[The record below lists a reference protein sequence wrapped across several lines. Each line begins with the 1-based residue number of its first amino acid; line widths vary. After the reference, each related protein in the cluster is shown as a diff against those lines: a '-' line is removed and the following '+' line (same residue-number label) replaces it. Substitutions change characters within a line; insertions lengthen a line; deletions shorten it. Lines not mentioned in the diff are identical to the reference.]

1 MADIETLP
9 KLALVPLRDSYS
21 PTLGNDVITTQY
33 ENGMPR
39 QRLAGVGRPHQT
51 PVSFRHKAQHQDY
64 ILAFWRVYRAR
75 AFAMRLILDGTDLAW
90 YECRFIGEPSIV
102 SLGANVF
109 EFSINL
115 VCRPKPLDIEQDKV
129 FIELYE
135 QTGGDIST
143 FFNLLEKL
151 VNEDLP
157 DALSSLNA

>member
-1 MADIETLP
+1 MANVDLLP
-9 KLALVPLRDSYS
+9 KLVLCPLRDSYN
-21 PTLGNDVITTQY
+21 PTLGNDVITTQF

-51 PVSFRHKAQHQDY
+51 LVTFRHKAKHQDY
-64 ILAFWRVYRAR
+64 ILAFWRLYRAKP
-75 AFAMRLILDGTDLAW
+75 FAMRLILDSTELAW
-90 YECRFIGEPSIV
+90 YECRFVGEPSIL
-102 SLGANVF
+102 SLGGGVF

-157 DALSSLNA
+157 DALGSLNA

>member
-1 MADIETLP
+1 MAAIDSLP
-9 KLALVPLRDSYS
+9 KLILFPLRDSYS

-75 AFAMRLILDGTDLAW
+75 AFAMRLILDSTDLAW
-90 YECRFIGEPSIV
+90 YECRFIGEPSILA
-102 SLGANVF
+102 LGNNVF

-115 VCRPKPLDIEQDKV
+115 VCRPKPLDIEQDKT
-129 FIELYE
+129 FIIFYE
-135 QTGGDIST
+135 ATGGDISGFT
-143 FFNLLEKL
+143 NQLEKL

-157 DALSSLNA
+157 DALGSLNA

>member
-1 MADIETLP
+1 MAAIDLLP
-9 KLALVPLRDSYS
+9 RMILCPLLDRYS

-64 ILAFWRVYRAR
+64 ILAFWRLYRAR

-90 YECRFIGEPSIV
+90 YECRFIGEPSI
-102 SLGANVF
+102 SALGANVF
-109 EFSINL
+109 EFSIGL
-115 VCRPKPLDIEQDKV
+115 VCRPKQLDIESDKTFV
-129 FIELYE
+129 AVYEL
-135 QTGGDIST
+135 TGGDISSFT
-143 FFNLLEKL
+143 NALERL

-157 DALSSLNA
+157 DAMSSLNA

>member
-1 MADIETLP
+1 MAIEDLP
-9 KLALVPLRDSYS
+9 QMVLLPLRDSYN
-21 PTLGNDVITTQY
+21 PTLGNDVITTQF

-90 YECRFIGEPSIV
+90 YECRFIGEPSILA
-102 SLGANVF
+102 LGNNVF

-115 VCRPKPLDIEQDKV
+115 VCRPKPLNLELDATLIY
-129 FIELYE
+129 LYE
-135 QTGGDIST
+135 QTGGDISGFT
-143 FFNLLEKL
+143 NALEKL

-157 DALSSLNA
+157 DALGSLNA

>member
-1 MADIETLP
+1 MAAIDLLP
-9 KLALVPLRDSYS
+9 KLILCPLRDSYS

-64 ILAFWRVYRAR
+64 ILAFWRLYRAK

-90 YECRFIGEPSIV
+90 YECRFIGEPSILA
-102 SLGANVF
+102 LGNNVF
-109 EFSINL
+109 EFSIGL
-115 VCRPKPLDIEQDKV
+115 VCRPKPLNL
-129 FIELYE
+129 ELDETLVYFYNE
-135 QTGGDIST
+135 TGGDISGFT
-143 FFNLLEKL
+143 NALEKL

-157 DALSSLNA
+157 DAMRGLNA

>member
-1 MADIETLP
+1 MAAIDLLP
-9 KLALVPLRDSYS
+9 KLILCPLLDSYN

-90 YECRFIGEPSIV
+90 YECRFIGEPSIL
-102 SLGANVF
+102 SLGGGVF

-115 VCRPKPLDIEQDKV
+115 VCRPKSLNLELDET
-129 FIELYE
+129 FIYFYNA
-135 QTGGDIST
+135 TNGDISVFT
-143 FFNLLEKL
+143 NQLEKL

-157 DALSSLNA
+157 DALGSLNA

>member
-1 MADIETLP
+1 MAAIDLLP
-9 KLALVPLRDSYS
+9 KLVLCPLRDSYS

-90 YECRFIGEPSIV
+90 YECRFIGEPPIL
-102 SLGANVF
+102 SLGGGVF

-115 VCRPKPLDIEQDKV
+115 VCRPKPLNLELDET
-129 FIELYE
+129 FIYFYE
-135 QTGGDIST
+135 TTGGDISG
-143 FFNLLEKL
+143 FINQLEKL

-157 DALSSLNA
+157 DALGSLQ

>member
-1 MADIETLP
+1 MAAIDLLP
-9 KLALVPLRDSYS
+9 KLVLCPLLDSYS

-51 PVSFRHKAQHQDY
+51 PVSFRHKAVHQDY
-64 ILAFWRVYRAR
+64 ILAFWRLYRAK
-75 AFAMRLILDGTDLAW
+75 AFALRLVLDSSGLNW
-90 YECRFIGEPSIV
+90 YECRFIGEPSLNV
-102 SLGANVF
+102 LGGGVF

-157 DALSSLNA
+157 DALGSLNA

>member
-1 MADIETLP
+1 MAAIDLLP
-9 KLALVPLRDSYS
+9 KLILCPLLDSYN

-90 YECRFIGEPSIV
+90 YECRFIGEPSIL
-102 SLGANVF
+102 SLGNNVF

-115 VCRPKPLDIEQDKV
+115 VCRPKPLNLELDET
-129 FIELYE
+129 FIYFYNA
-135 QTGGDIST
+135 TNGDISGFT
-143 FFNLLEKL
+143 NQLEKL

-157 DALSSLNA
+157 DALGSLNA

>member
-1 MADIETLP
+1 MAAIDLLP
-9 KLALVPLRDSYS
+9 KLILCPLRDSYI

-51 PVSFRHKAQHQDY
+51 PVSFRHKAKHQDY

-90 YECRFIGEPSIV
+90 YECRFIGEPSLNV
-102 SLGANVF
+102 LGGGVF

-157 DALSSLNA
+157 DALGGLNA